1 MTEADKKRIEK
12 KMKEEFM
19 TVILSYNKISSSI
32 FEIKEMMLERKMDKN
47 DIIEYIMDLLEEVS
61 IEQFEDIK
69 EQQIKQI
76 IRILKYK

>member
-47 DIIEYIMDLLEEVS
+47 DIIEYIKDLLEEVS

-69 EQQIKQI
+69 E
-76 IRILKYK
+76 

>member
-19 TVILSYNKISSSI
+19 TVIFSYNKISSSI

-47 DIIEYIMDLLEEVS
+47 DIIEYIKDLLEEVS